1 MFGGINVYSTVR
13 CRCSGNTLG
22 SNGAWGIYYL

>member
-1 MFGGINVYSTVR
+1 MNVYSTVR